1 MAHVSLHQLDR
12 TITHLLRSYKGYKCV
27 FCRKAEV
34 NEAKIGIAKTKHNLS
49 GVKRLPAHI

>member
-1 MAHVSLHQLDR
+1 MAHVSLHQ
-12 TITHLLRSYKGYKCV
+12 LRSYKGYKCV

-49 GVKRLPAHI
+49 SVKRLPAHI